1 MLKASPW
8 RSAQPVPWSCGG
20 TSVARSALSCST
32 SRVSRFCVPG
42 IKPLHRLA
50 LDPSHAVCSV
60 SQTTKS
66 ISLGSTEWRA
76 RCMLAR
82 ANSASAPRSD
92 VTLTRVRIEE
102 QCHCAQELCARSCPR
117 RDEEPTRRSNKRVR
131 FLTPT
136 GGRNPRTNGAPRRP
150 IRWFRRR
157 AIQNISVTRLSVE
170 STTTLKI
177 ACCVSAPQNCA
188 SCASRPHLGRA
199 QEVTPSEQRDL
210 TPPAPARAAACQ

>member
-1 MLKASPW
+1 MLRGGVQSQPKPMLAGPKAYGRSREARVLRRRSGRSRGAVCALHRADARGGRCFRVVWRTGLTVGRTSRLKASPW

-66 ISLGSTEWRA
+66 ISLGSVEWRA

-102 QCHCAQELCARSCPR
+102 QCHCAQEL
-117 RDEEPTRRSNKRVR
+117 
-131 FLTPT
+131 
-136 GGRNPRTNGAPRRP
+136 
-150 IRWFRRR
+150 
-157 AIQNISVTRLSVE
+157 
-170 STTTLKI
+170 
-177 ACCVSAPQNCA
+177 SAPKLSA
-188 SCASRPHLGRA
+188 SARGR
-199 QEVTPSEQRDL
+199 
-210 TPPAPARAAACQ
+210 